1 MPKVPEFQRILYDN
15 CQLFNIFI
23 VISGK
28 DQNMDHKSRCENCIV
43 RQFNS
48 LRAMTKEE
56 LKRVSDSKLTKTIK
70 KGEAL
75 FEEGDK
81 LNGVYCVREGVSK
94 LSKLSANGK
103 DQIVKLATKGEV
115 MGQRSVIVEE
125 SANLSAVAV
134 NDMQV
139 CFIPKEAIVNTL
151 HSNPDFTYE
160 VLRHMAHD
168 LKEADDVIVDMSHHL
183 KEADDVI
190 VNMSQKTVKQR
201 IAEAFLYLKNN
212 YGEDKDGYLLLT
224 LSREDIANVVGTA
237 TESCIRIISEFKKK
251 GLLKSSGKKLGIVNE
266 KGLQDLADG
275 F

>member
-1 MPKVPEFQRILYDN
+1 ME
-15 CQLFNIFI
+15 
-23 VISGK
+23 
-28 DQNMDHKSRCENCIV
+28 SRCENCIV
-43 RQFNS
+43 RQFNA
-48 LRAMTKEE
+48 LRAMNKEE
-56 LKRVSDSKLTKTIK
+56 LKQVSDSKTYKTIK

-75 FEEGDK
+75 FEEGEK
-81 LNGVYCVREGVSK
+81 LDGIYCVRNGVSK

-115 MGQRSVIVEE
+115 IGQRSVIAEE
-125 SANLSAVAV
+125 HTNLRATAV
-134 NDMQV
+134 NDMEV
-139 CFIPKEAIVNTL
+139 CFIPKETITNTM
-151 HSNPDFTYE
+151 HKNPNFTLE

-168 LKEADDVIVDMSHHL
+168 L

-201 IAEAFLYLKNN
+201 VAEAFLYLKNN
-212 YGEDKDGYLLLT
+212 FGETEDAFLSLT

-251 GLLKSSGKKLGIVNE
+251 GYLKTSGKKIGIIDE
-266 KGLQDLADG
+266 KGLQNLVNG

>member
-1 MPKVPEFQRILYDN
+1 MSD
-15 CQLFNIFI
+15 
-23 VISGK
+23 
-28 DQNMDHKSRCENCIV
+28 SRCENCIV

-48 LRAMTKEE
+48 LRAMSKDE
-56 LKRVSDSKLTKTIK
+56 LKMVSDSKIFKTLK

-75 FEEGDK
+75 FQEGDK
-81 LNGVYCVREGVSK
+81 LNGVYCVRGGVSK

-115 MGQRSVIVEE
+115 MGQRSIIAEE
-125 SANLSAVAV
+125 CANLSAVAV
-134 NDMQV
+134 SDMEV
-139 CFIPKEAIVNTL
+139 CFIPKESIATTL
-151 HSNPDFTYE
+151 QKNPNFTIE

-168 LKEADDVIVDMSHHL
+168 L

-201 IAEAFLYLKNN
+201 IAQAFLYLQKF
-212 YGEDKDGYLLLT
+212 GLDEDGYFLLT

-237 TESCIRIISEFKKK
+237 TESAIRIISEFKKK
-251 GLLKSSGKKLGIVNE
+251 GFIKASGKRIGIADAKKLE
-266 KGLQDLADG
+266 DLVEG

>member
-1 MPKVPEFQRILYDN
+1 
-15 CQLFNIFI
+15 
-23 VISGK
+23 
-28 DQNMDHKSRCENCIV
+28 MDSESRCENCII

-48 LRAMTKEE
+48 LRAMSKDE
-56 LKRVSDSKLTKTIK
+56 LKNVSTKKTTKKIK

-81 LNGVYCVREGVSK
+81 LKGVYCVRDGVSK

-115 MGQRSVIVEE
+115 MGQRSVISEE
-125 SANLSAVAV
+125 SANLSAIAV
-134 NDMQV
+134 NDMEV

-151 HSNPDFTYE
+151 HKNPDFTYE

-168 LKEADDVIVDMSHHL
+168 LR
-183 KEADDVI
+183 EADDVI

-212 YGEDKDGYLLLT
+212 FGEDKDGYLALT

-237 TESCIRIISEFKKK
+237 TESCIRIISEFKKEGMLK
-251 GLLKSSGKKLGIVNE
+251 GSGKKLGIADE
-266 KGLQDLADG
+266 KKLRDLAEG